1 MARAFLIILFIMT
14 GVFPLCLGMYATSK
28 DNYLIGV
35 GCLVIAVFGFLQVY
49 QNSSV
54 EELVES
60 LKQTIAEQDKAL
72 DEQKAELNAHK
83 EEITQKLADVFAA
96 KVEHQEKIIVRQR
109 KELSQASKF
118 LEHKNREIRLLR
130 EDYDD

>member
-1 MARAFLIILFIMT
+1 MARAFLIVLFVMT
-14 GVFPLCLGMYATSK
+14 GVFPLCLGMYATTK
-28 DNYLIGV
+28 QDYFIGV
-35 GCLVIAVFGFLQVY
+35 SCLIISVFGFLQVY

-54 EELVES
+54 EELLES
-60 LKQTIAEQDKAL
+60 LRQIIADQDKAL
-72 DEQKAELNAHK
+72 DEQKAELSNHK

-109 KELSQASKF
+109 KELSQAAKF
-118 LEHKNREIRLLR
+118 LEYKNREIRLLR